1 MIPNLR
7 IALRGLRRSPS
18 FALAAIVTL
27 ASIAAM
33 LIIPVPLLRAQSTTT
48 VPRLNVRLPDEVA
61 GLDAIVR
68 TLVATFD
75 QADIVAL
82 GEAHMR
88 KMDSDLRIAL
98 VRHPDFAK
106 KVRSVVI
113 ECGSVTEQA
122 TLDRYVRGERVTRAE
137 LERVWKA
144 TAETT
149 NGFCDDPIYA
159 EFLAAVRDVNFRL
172 PAAAHIRVLGG
183 HSGPE
188 GRGPDESIAAGVL
201 KNHGK
206 ALLIYGEAHF
216 FLNAPADYYASTGGL
231 LGLGRSLDIA
241 FPGRVFTVIPIGD
254 LPRPPALKS
263 DIPPDYTR
271 FDGALKSTL
280 RPVLVSLQRPPFRD
294 LPAENFL
301 GRTLTT
307 CRGGCRSVFQG
318 SALTLG
324 QMADAALY
332 LGRGNVRD

>member
-1 MIPNLR
+1 MSVGAERSI
-7 IALRGLRRSPS
+7 IRG
-18 FALAAIVTL
+18 ITL
-27 ASIAAM
+27 SSIAAI
-33 LIIPVPLLRAQSTTT
+33 LVSLVSLLRAQSPTV
-48 VPRLNVRLPDEVA
+48 VPRPNVRLPDEAA
-61 GLDAIVR
+61 GLDAVVR
-68 TLVATFD
+68 ALIGAFD

-88 KMDSDLRIAL
+88 KVDSDLRIAL

-122 TLDRYVRGERVTRAE
+122 TLDRYTRGENVPRAE

-149 NGFCDDPIYA
+149 NGFCDDPMYA
-159 EFLAAVRDVNFRL
+159 DFLAAVRDVNTRL
-172 PAAAHIRVLGG
+172 PAAARIRVLGG
-183 HSGPE
+183 HSGP
-188 GRGPDESIAAGVL
+188 GGGGPTETIAAGVL

-206 ALLIYGEAHF
+206 ALLIYGGAHF
-216 FLNAPADYYASTGGL
+216 FLNAPADYYASTGGN
-231 LGLGRSLDIA
+231 LGLARNLDIA

-263 DIPPDYTR
+263 DIPPDYIK
-271 FDGALKSTL
+271 FDSALRTSV

-294 LPAENFL
+294 LSVENFL

-318 SALTLG
+318 STLTLG
-324 QMADAALY
+324 QMAAAALY
-332 LGRGNVRD
+332 LGRGAVRD

>member
-1 MIPNLR
+1 MRWMSVAAERSI
-7 IALRGLRRSPS
+7 IRG
-18 FALAAIVTL
+18 ITL
-27 ASIAAM
+27 GSIAAM
-33 LIIPVPLLRAQSTTT
+33 LVIPVSLLRAQSPTV
-48 VPRLNVRLPDEVA
+48 VPRPNVRLPDEAA
-61 GLDAIVR
+61 GVDAVVR
-68 TLVATFD
+68 GLIGVFD

-88 KMDSDLRIAL
+88 KVDSDVRIAL

-122 TLDRYVRGERVTRAE
+122 TLDRYTRSENVPRAE

-149 NGFCDDPIYA
+149 NGFCDDPMYA
-159 EFLAAVRDVNFRL
+159 DFLAAVRDVNTRL
-172 PAAAHIRVLGG
+172 PAAARIRVLGG
-183 HSGPE
+183 HSGP
-188 GRGPDESIAAGVL
+188 GGGGPTETIAAGVL

-206 ALLIYGEAHF
+206 ALLIYGGAHF
-216 FLNAPADYYASTGGL
+216 FLNAPADYYARTGGN
-231 LGLGRSLDIA
+231 LGLARNLDIA

-254 LPRPPALKS
+254 LPSPPALKS
-263 DIPPDYTR
+263 DIPPDYTK
-271 FDGALKSTL
+271 FDSALKTSV

-294 LPAENFL
+294 LSVENFL

-318 SALTLG
+318 STLTLG

-332 LGRGNVRD
+332 LGRGAVRD